1 MPLHLLATATVPT
14 AIYLFREGAVD
25 ATLAKYAIAGSLL
38 VALAKGVA
46 MAKAGNIGIGKSIG
60 ASVVASVLSAA
71 TPATIIAGISWR
83 ASLFATVSV
92 LVLATVSASL
102 KFCRKLEG
110 TAWDLLTPARFGIL
124 SLGLGMMFAVWLAL
138 GGGMEP
144 SVSPASFGYLRA
156 FVQFMA
162 LLFGSI
168 IAGLWDG
175 ALATTIVQ
183 PERRNAV
190 LSMAVWTNLALLLAG
205 GAWAMRV
212 GLAWQS
218 AL

>member
-14 AIYLFREGAVD
+14 AVYLFREGAVD
-25 ATLAKYAIAGSLL
+25 AMLVQYAIAGSLL

-46 MAKAGNIGIGKSIG
+46 MARAGGMSIGKGVGGSL
-60 ASVVASVLSAA
+60 VAAVLSAA
-71 TPATIIAGISWR
+71 TPATIIAGIGWR

-102 KFCRKLEG
+102 KFCRKLDG
-110 TAWDLLTPARFGIL
+110 TAWDLLTPARFGMM
-124 SLGLGMMFAVWLAL
+124 SLGLGMLFAVWVAL

-144 SVSPASFGYLRA
+144 SVSPTSFGYLRA

-168 IAGLWDG
+168 IAGMWDG
-175 ALATTIVQ
+175 ALATTFAQ

-190 LSMAVWTNLALLLAG
+190 LSMSVWTNLALLLG
-205 GAWAMRV
+205 GAAWAVRE
-212 GLAWQS
+212 GLAWQ
-218 AL
+218 AAR